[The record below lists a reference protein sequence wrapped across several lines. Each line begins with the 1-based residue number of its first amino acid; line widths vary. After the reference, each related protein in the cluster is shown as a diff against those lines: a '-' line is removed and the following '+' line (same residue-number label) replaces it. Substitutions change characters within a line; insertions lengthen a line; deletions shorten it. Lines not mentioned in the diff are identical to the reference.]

1 MGCRQPAGESLGTHS
16 GQRFLDILPGSG
28 NVAEDRAGS
37 VLLQTAQK
45 EPRVSFLKK
54 NIKTWGE
61 KKIHQGSSKNKQ
73 QKKKQWKEGIARELG
88 KVGIVLSM
96 IQQFLP

>member
-45 EPRVSFLKK
+45 EPRVSF
-54 NIKTWGE
+54 
-61 KKIHQGSSKNKQ
+61 
-73 QKKKQWKEGIARELG
+73 
-88 KVGIVLSM
+88 
-96 IQQFLP
+96 